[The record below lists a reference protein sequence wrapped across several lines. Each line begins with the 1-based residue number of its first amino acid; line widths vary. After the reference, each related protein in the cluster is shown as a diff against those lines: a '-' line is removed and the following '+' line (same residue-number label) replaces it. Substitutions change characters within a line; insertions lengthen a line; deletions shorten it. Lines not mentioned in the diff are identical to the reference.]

1 MKINGTVKYKGS
13 DLDPVFEVEVTTYDS
28 GEKGSYFEP
37 PIEPEIEFEITG
49 WDKDFYTSPE
59 NAAIKKAVESLAV
72 HEIIMDAV
80 FDKYEKWLDDCEES
94 AAISNYEN

>member
-37 PIEPEIEFEITG
+37 PIEPEIEFDIIG
-49 WDKDFYTSPE
+49 WDKDFFTSPE
-59 NAAIKKAVESLAV
+59 NASIKKAVDSMEVNEAI
-72 HEIIMDAV
+72 EDEV
-80 FDKYEKWLDDCEES
+80 FNEHEKWLKACEES

>member
-1 MKINGTVKYKGS
+1 MKINGIVKYKGS

-37 PIEPEIEFEITG
+37 PIEPEIEFDILG
-49 WDKDFYTSPE
+49 WNKDIFTSPE
-59 NAAIKKAVESLAV
+59 NSVIKKSVEDMEA
-72 HEIIMDAV
+72 HESIMNDV
-80 FDKYEKWLDDCEES
+80 FDHYEKWLNDCQES